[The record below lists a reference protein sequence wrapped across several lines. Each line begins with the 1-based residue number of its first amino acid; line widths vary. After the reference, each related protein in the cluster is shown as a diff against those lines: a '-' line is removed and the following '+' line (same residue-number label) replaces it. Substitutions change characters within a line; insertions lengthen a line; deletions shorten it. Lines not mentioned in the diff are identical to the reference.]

1 MLDVLGTGTM
11 LYCVAG
17 GMCLIVVVLVA
28 WDRLRL
34 TWMQDFELVLAGF
47 RISVWLCW
55 ERLEKGF

>member
-1 MLDVLGTGTM
+1 MLDVLGTGPM

-47 RISVWLCW
+47 RLSVWLYW
-55 ERLEKGF
+55 LRLVESF

>member
-1 MLDVLGTGTM
+1 MLDVLGSGSM
-11 LYCVAG
+11 LHCVAG

-47 RISVWLCW
+47 RISV
-55 ERLEKGF
+55 